1 MISEV
6 IIEVCEYYSEGL
18 SPGEIANR
26 MHMSEIFVQDILDQY
41 YEEFM
46 DGGEKYDESTD
57 GSEGD

>member
-6 IIEVCEYYSEGL
+6 IIEVCEYFAEGYSIH
-18 SPGEIANR
+18 EIAEH
-26 MHMSEIFVQDILDQY
+26 MHMSEDFVKEILELH